1 MSILDRRKKEDGLY
15 TSTCKKAKYFKQ
27 NEKGVATMSRI
38 LEDMR
43 NEKAKEVRVDNAL
56 RMIKD
61 GELSLEKIVLYSGLS
76 IDEVKELMTPTI
88 A

>member
-27 NEKGVATMSRI
+27 NETGVATMSRI

-43 NEKAKEVRVDNAL
+43 NEKAKEIAI
-56 RMIKD
+56 RMIKGGKMSLED
-61 GELSLEKIVLYSGLS
+61 IADYTELSFDI
-76 IDEVKELMTPTI
+76 IKELENQIMQLS
-88 A
+88 